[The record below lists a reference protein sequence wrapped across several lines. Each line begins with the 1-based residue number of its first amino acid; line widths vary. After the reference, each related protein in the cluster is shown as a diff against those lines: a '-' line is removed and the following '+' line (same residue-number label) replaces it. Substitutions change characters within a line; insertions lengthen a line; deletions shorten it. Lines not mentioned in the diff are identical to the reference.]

1 MARSRQQENSI
12 KLDPTR
18 EKIAKNMSV
27 LPGSPGNLGQNN
39 DPSNVLSVGP
49 QMASLDGVSKH
60 PYGDSGAK
68 YRQMG
73 ADVLNPMM
81 VPHSPLQQNTP
92 IAARG
97 LNANVPYGMQ
107 QQPPTQ
113 GNNPMTDMM
122 EASRYNMAAAMQDK
136 PQSAMGLTGLPAQ
149 PAPGAFPS
157 DMPGTSGP
165 MLMAADPSASMVP
178 GSSPQKVNQKKK
190 GGIA

>member
-1 MARSRQQENSI
+1 MARSKQQENSI

-39 DPSNVLSVGP
+39 DPNNVISIGP
-49 QMASLDGVSKH
+49 QLASMDGISKH
-60 PYGDSGAK
+60 PYGDSGGK

-73 ADVLNPMM
+73 ADILNPAM
-81 VPHSPLQQNTP
+81 VPHSKINQNFPLGG
-92 IAARG
+92 RG
-97 LNANVPYGMQ
+97 FQANIPYGMQ

-113 GNNPMTDMM
+113 AANMM
-122 EASRYNMAAAMQDK
+122 EAARINMSPPMQGK
-136 PQSAMGLTGLPAQ
+136 PQSAMGMTGLPAQ

-157 DMPGTSGP
+157 NMPGTNGP

-178 GSSPQKVNQKKK
+178 GSSPQKINQKKN
-190 GGIA
+190 GGKA